1 MKNLLSDDISS
12 LSGVLALVDDV
23 TDLLITKQEVDTVCG
38 QSQER
43 VVGMLDL
50 QEKTGEF
57 SDISAVE
64 STVTLVYKPCEIPCK
79 IWMWHHQSRY
89 EV

>member
-1 MKNLLSDDISS
+1 MTNLLSDDISS

-23 TDLLITKQEVDTVCG
+23 TDLLITQQEVDTICG

-50 QEKTGEF
+50 QEKSGEF
-57 SDISAVE
+57 SIISAVE
-64 STVTLVYKPCEIPCK
+64 STVTPDEIPYK
-79 IWMWHHQSRY
+79 IWM
-89 EV
+89 